1 MSEKPL
7 SEQLEEMDLRLR
19 AFAGAL
25 SNVQKEGDMEDGV
38 LRPFSDSSI
47 LGTIAQQA
55 HIASSCGLAVLYN
68 GVRGYLVRTK
78 KKGCYDFSPEDSPSM
93 RERVQ
98 NLSHLAFPEDDV
110 IDGEEG
116 LAA

>member
-7 SEQLEEMDLRLR
+7 LQQLVEMDLRLR
-19 AFAGAL
+19 VFAGAL
-25 SNVQKEGDMEDGV
+25 SNVQKEVDMDGV
-38 LRPFSDSSI
+38 LRHFTNSTI
-47 LGTIAQQA
+47 LGTVVQQA

-68 GVRGYLVRTK
+68 GVRGYLIRTK
-78 KKGCYDFSPEDSPSM
+78 KKGRYDFSPEDSPSV

>member
-1 MSEKPL
+1 MSEFL
-7 SEQLEEMDLRLR
+7 SQQLLEMDRRLQ
-19 AFAGAL
+19 AL
-25 SNVQKEGDMEDGV
+25 ASALPKVQKERDMKV
-38 LRPFSDSSI
+38 LRDFSDSTV
-47 LGTIAQQA
+47 LGTVVQQA
-55 HIASSCGLAVLYN
+55 HIASSCGLAVLHN

-78 KKGCYDFSPEDSPSM
+78 KKGCYDFSPEDSPAT

-110 IDGEEG
+110 IDEEEG